1 LDKSAPSKLKAV
13 KAIVID
19 VPRRGTYPFT
29 EQTFNAGYWPDI
41 VEEGGG
47 LTVRDGWG
55 AGRA

>member
-1 LDKSAPSKLKAV
+1 V

-19 VPRRGTYPFT
+19 VPHRGTYPFT
-29 EQTFNAGYWPDI
+29 EQTFNAGFWPDI